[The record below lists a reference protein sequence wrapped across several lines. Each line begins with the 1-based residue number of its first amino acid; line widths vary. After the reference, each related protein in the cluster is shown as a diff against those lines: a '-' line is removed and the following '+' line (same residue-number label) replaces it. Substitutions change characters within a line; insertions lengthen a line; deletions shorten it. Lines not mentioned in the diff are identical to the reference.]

1 MRIAAFLLMLMS
13 YSLDMLA
20 QQNDTTGIFQIV
32 FTSDAHYGIERKSF
46 KGQEIADG
54 HTVNAEMI
62 KKINTLPEIKFPNDS
77 GIKAGRN
84 IGAIDY
90 IIEGGDIANRME
102 IPYQSASV
110 SWEQFDLDYI
120 KGISLK
126 NHLGQPA
133 QLLMVPGNHD
143 ISDAIGFYKPMKP
156 HIDATSMVNI
166 YNLMMQPSTPLTNDT
181 YDYKRD
187 KINYSKNIDGIHF
200 VFITLWPDSAQ
211 RIWMEKDL
219 QEISIEMPVIIFT
232 HDQPECEA
240 KHFTSPNSSNINAVD
255 RFENLLSECYK
266 DGTTANTDGGTTIIE
281 QQGWIS
287 FLKKHPNIKAYF
299 HGNSNWNQYYVYT
312 GLCNE
317 VALNTFR
324 VDSPMKGKYSSKD
337 ETKLSFQVISI
348 DTNSL
353 IMTVRECLW
362 NTDPFN
368 EAKPLQWGDSKTISL

>member
-1 MRIAAFLLMLMS
+1 MWF
-13 YSLDMLA
+13 
-20 QQNDTTGIFQIV
+20 TTVLQIV
-32 FTSDAHYGIERKSF
+32 FTSDAHYGIERKTF

-62 KKINTLPEIKFPNDS
+62 KNINTLPEIIFPNDS

-102 IPYQSASV
+102 ISYQSASV
-110 SWEQFDLDYI
+110 SWDQFDLDYI

-156 HIDATSMVNI
+156 HTDATSMVNI
-166 YNLMMQPSTPLTNDT
+166 YNLMMQPSTPLTNGT

-219 QEISIEMPVIIFT
+219 RKISIKMPVIIFT

-255 RFENLLSECYK
+255 GFENLLPECYK
-266 DGTTANTDGGTTIIE
+266 DGPTANADGGTTLIE

-299 HGNSNWNQYYVYT
+299 HGNSNWNQFYVYS

-362 NTDPFN
+362 NTAPLN